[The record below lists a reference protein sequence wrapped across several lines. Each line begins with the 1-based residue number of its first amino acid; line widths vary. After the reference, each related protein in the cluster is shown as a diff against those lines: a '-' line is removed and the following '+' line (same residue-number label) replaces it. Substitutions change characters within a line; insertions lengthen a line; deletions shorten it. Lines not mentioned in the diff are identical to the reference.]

1 MNLPSHRDE
10 PEDLVLKGQLLKLKE
25 EVRRIKIQLSEFQ
38 QQIQTAVA
46 NELIEAKEL
55 SVLYRQQKSAKKK
68 KRLIQK
74 ERGKNYQAPLN
85 HPVRQK
91 ETSLSHSIQN
101 NKEKKSLY
109 RRAMLLVHPD
119 KFAINSLD
127 KDLANEMTV
136 QLVNIYQS
144 GTLDELKKFCAD
156 LTGTSDKELSTS
168 MPLASNLLNRQ
179 LEDFSKELEALK
191 KDSLYVV
198 LQTYPDS
205 HVFISE
211 VKAYYVDRI
220 TKLKRRTRTK

>member
-10 PEDLVLKGQLLKLKE
+10 PEDLVLKGQLHKLKE
-25 EVRRIKIQLSEFQ
+25 EVRRVKMQLLEFQ

-46 NELIEAKEL
+46 DELIEAKEL
-55 SVLYRQQKSAKKK
+55 SVLYKQQKSAKKK

-74 ERGKNYQAPLN
+74 ERGKNYQALLN
-85 HPVRQK
+85 HPVRQR
-91 ETSLSHSIQN
+91 EPSLPHSIQD

-179 LEDFSKELEALK
+179 LEALK

-211 VKAYYVDRI
+211 VKAYYLDRI